1 MVIKIISPTKA
12 YISGSR
18 ASKSSSGL
26 CADHMEAD
34 VVISGNNVTVTFCH
48 AEQSTSVHKFNITA
62 INSSEFTAHQ
72 KVTVTEKG
80 TVVRALDYTV
90 RFEKVTADYSADILG
105 TWEGQVT
112 SEQDTY
118 GDGQKH
124 RWEFKAD
131 GTTFNSTF
139 EMKKVE

>member
-1 MVIKIISPTKA
+1 
-12 YISGSR
+12 
-18 ASKSSSGL
+18 
-26 CADHMEAD
+26 MEAD
-34 VVISGNNVTVTFCH
+34 VVISGNN
-48 AEQSTSVHKFNITA
+48 
-62 INSSEFTAHQ
+62 
-72 KVTVTEKG
+72 VTEKG